1 MQTTVSIPCSRRLRF
16 FSGNSD
22 SAYAGM
28 DVGDFESIGET
39 ISITLIIPTDGELQL
54 PPSQANWKQAS
65 VFRRRGSNIV
75 WHSCPKRNNAVS
87 DVVRRF
93 HVLTAAQRVQS
104 RSNVN
109 NPFGT
114 NPRVENP

>member
-87 DVVRRF
+87 DVVRLHSEPRS
-93 HVLTAAQRVQS
+93 VRMMRS
-104 RSNVN
+104 R
-109 NPFGT
+109 
-114 NPRVENP
+114 